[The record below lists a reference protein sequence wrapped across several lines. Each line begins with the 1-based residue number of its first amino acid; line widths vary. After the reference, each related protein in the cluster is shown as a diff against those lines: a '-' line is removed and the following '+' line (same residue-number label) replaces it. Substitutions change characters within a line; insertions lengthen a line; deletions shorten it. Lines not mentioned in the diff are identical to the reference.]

1 MTHPVVLVD
10 DHHMVRE
17 GLAATIDAFD
27 EYAVVLQAA
36 NGRELID
43 AIDGIPDPAIAIV
56 DLHMPVMDGYAT
68 IAWLKAHRPAVL
80 PLALTFDASEEA
92 LMRAIRAGARG
103 FLGKNARSAVLK
115 HALDSLV
122 RTGYFQTSEARLEL
136 LDRNGVRSRT
146 EMERDAILAQI
157 TPRELDLLRLVCS
170 DEELT
175 YEQIAGLMKLSVHTV
190 DNYRVN
196 LFEKF
201 GIKSKAGL
209 VLFAFKWR
217 IVEP

>member
-27 EYAVVLQAA
+27 DYAVVLQAA

-146 EMERDAILAQI
+146 EQERDAILAQI

-209 VLFAFKWR
+209 VLFAYKWR

>member
-27 EYAVVLQAA
+27 DYAVVLQAA
-36 NGRELID
+36 HGRELID
-43 AIDGIPDPAIAIV
+43 SIDQVPDPAIAVV

-68 IAWLKAHRPAVL
+68 IAWLKEQRPGVL
-80 PLALTFDASEEA
+80 PLALTFDAGEEA

-122 RTGYFQTSEARLEL
+122 RTGYFQTSEAHLEL
-136 LDRNGVRSRT
+136 LDRSGAKTRT
-146 EMERDAILAQI
+146 EQEREAILARI
-157 TPRELDLLRLVCS
+157 TTREQEFLRLVCS
-170 DEELT
+170 GEELT
-175 YEQIAGLMKLSVHTV
+175 YEQIASLMKLSVNTV
-190 DNYRVN
+190 ENHRVN

-209 VLFAFKWR
+209 VLFAYKWR